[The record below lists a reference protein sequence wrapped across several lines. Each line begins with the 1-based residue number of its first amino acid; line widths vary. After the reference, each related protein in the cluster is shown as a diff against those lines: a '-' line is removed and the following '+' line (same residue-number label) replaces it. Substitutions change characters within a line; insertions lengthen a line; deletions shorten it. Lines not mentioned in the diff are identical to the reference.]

1 MLELELIGLDTETGG
16 IYPAINPLLSI
27 ALIPSWNAP
36 ETTIY
41 VLPEPGKII
50 DAEAGAINGYTP
62 ELWAERGAVPLHR
75 ALLMLGLSLQALL
88 AEKKEARLVAHN
100 AGFDR
105 SFLEEATRNYQ
116 ELPGRYQWEC
126 SMMEMGSLINDG
138 VIPPGPRSLARLGE
152 LAGLWPVGNRPAV
165 HDVTE
170 DARATLAGYRWLRKQ
185 RKHAF
190 AALSGLMPYVLED
203 YYPNCA
209 TPEYRAAVEA
219 AAAVTGVQLPST
231 PREELA
237 A

>member
-1 MLELELIGLDTETGG
+1 MLELIGLDTETGG

-27 ALIPSWNAP
+27 ALIPSWEAP

-41 VLPEPGKII
+41 VLPEPGKVI
-50 DAEAGAINGYTP
+50 DAEAAAINGYTA

-75 ALLMLGLSLQALL
+75 ALLMFGLSLQHLL

-116 ELPGRYQWEC
+116 VELPGRYQWEC

-138 VIPPGPRSLARLGE
+138 VIPPGGRSLARLGE
-152 LAGLWPVGNRPAV
+152 LAGLWPVGDRPAT

-170 DARATLAGYRWLRKQ
+170 DARAALQGYRWLRKQ
-185 RKHAF
+185 RGHAF
-190 AALSGLMPYVLED
+190 AALSRLMPYVLED

-209 TPEYRAAVEA
+209 TPGYRSAVEA
-219 AAAVTGVQLPST
+219 AAAVTGVQLPSKAK
-231 PREELA
+231 EELA